1 MADPVVAVELTYKT
15 DEMKLVAFLESSG
28 IKMIATETDYSD
40 LKLKNGRTF
49 FKFPLSPELA
59 RLVAEFKETLTQ
71 GKALMIDVHAFFSSY
86 MHARNLALRPRV

>member
-1 MADPVVAVELTYKT
+1 MADPAVPMFQT

-40 LKLKNGRTF
+40 SKLKNGRTF
-49 FKFPLSPELA
+49 FKFYSNPELVTM
-59 RLVAEFKETLTQ
+59 VAEFKETLTQ

>member
-1 MADPVVAVELTYKT
+1 MVEPAVVQAYKT
-15 DEMKLVAFLESSG
+15 DEMKLVAFLESNG

-49 FKFPLSPELA
+49 FKFPISPELTKA
-59 RLVAEFKETLTQ
+59 VAEFKETLLQ
-71 GKALMIDVHAFFSSY
+71 GKALMVDVHAFFASY